1 MTFEPGKRL
10 DPSQVEDRR
19 GRGGIGGGGPI
30 IAGGGGIGLI
40 ILLVASLLLG
50 VDPGQVLGPALEA
63 QPPETN
69 VQQTTAE
76 CQTGADAQRRTDCRV
91 VGFVNSVQAYW
102 QGEFA
107 RRGMRYQP
115 AKTVIFSGYV
125 QAECGTASSAQG
137 PFYCPL
143 DQRIYLDTSFFE
155 DMLARLGA
163 QGAFAEGYVI
173 AHEYGHHVQNI
184 LGLLEATGSS
194 GPNSASVTQELMAD
208 CLAGVWARHAAS
220 TGYLRPPTEAEIQ
233 QAMAAAAAV
242 GDDRIQRA
250 TQGRVTPESW
260 THGSSEQR
268 MRAFRTGYQT
278 GDLGACGA
286 G

>member
-1 MTFEPGKRL
+1 MSFDPGKQL

-19 GRGGIGGGGPI
+19 RGGGMSGPV

-40 ILLVASLLLG
+40 VLLVASLLLG
-50 VDPGQVLGPALEA
+50 VDPTQVLGPAL
-63 QPPETN
+63 QVPPETD
-69 VQQTTAE
+69 VQQTTQE

-102 QGEFA
+102 DGEFS
-107 RRGMRYQP
+107 RRGLRYQP

-125 QAECGTASSAQG
+125 QAECGVASSANG

-143 DQRIYLDTSFFE
+143 DSRVYLDTSFFE

-173 AHEYGHHVQNI
+173 AHEYGHHVENI
-184 LGLLEATGSS
+184 LGLLKSTGGT
-194 GPNSASVTQELMAD
+194 GPQSASVTQELMAD

-220 TGYLRPPTEAEIQ
+220 TGYLRPPTDAELK
-233 QAMAAAAAV
+233 QAMDAAAAV
-242 GDDRIQRA
+242 GDDRIQRQ

-268 MRAFRTGYQT
+268 QGAFRTGYQT
-278 GDLGACGA
+278 GDLGSCGA

>member
-19 GRGGIGGGGPI
+19 GRGGMLGGGPV

-40 ILLVASLLLG
+40 VLLVAALVFG

-63 QPPETN
+63 QPPGASVERSL
-69 VQQTTAE
+69 QE
-76 CQTGADAQRRTDCRV
+76 CQTGEAAQRRTDCRV

-102 QGEFA
+102 RGEFA
-107 RRGMRYQP
+107 RRATEYRP
-115 AKTVIFSGYV
+115 AKTVIFTGHV

-143 DQRIYLDTSFFE
+143 DERIYLDTSFFD

-163 QGAFAEGYVI
+163 AGSFAEGYVI
-173 AHEYGHHVQNI
+173 AHEYGHHVQNV
-184 LGLLEATGSS
+184 LGLLRGTGTA
-194 GPNSASVTQELMAD
+194 GPESASVAQELMAD
-208 CLAGVWARHAAS
+208 CLAGVWARHAGS
-220 TGYLRPPTEAEIQ
+220 TGYLKPPSEDEVR

>member
-1 MTFEPGKRL
+1 VTFEPGKRL
-10 DPSQVEDRR
+10 DPSQVEDVR
-19 GRGGIGGGGPI
+19 GRGGMLRGGGPV
-30 IAGGGGIGLI
+30 IAGGGGVGLL
-40 ILLVASLLLG
+40 ILLVASLLFG
-50 VDPGQVLGPALEA
+50 VDPGEVLGPAL
-63 QPPETN
+63 QMPPETN
-69 VQQTTAE
+69 VQRATQE

-91 VGFVNSVQAYW
+91 VAFVNSVQAYW
-102 QGEFA
+102 DGEFA
-107 RRGMRYQP
+107 RRGVTYQP

-125 QAECGTASSAQG
+125 QAECGVASSAQG

-143 DQRIYLDTSFFE
+143 DRRIYLDTSFFE
-155 DMLARLGA
+155 EMLARLGA
-163 QGAFAEGYVI
+163 QGSFAEGYVI

-184 LGLLEATGSS
+184 LGLLEATGST
-194 GPNSASVTQELMAD
+194 GPSSASVTQELMAD

-220 TGYLRPPTEAEIQ
+220 TGYLRPPSDAEIK
-233 QAMAAAAAV
+233 QALDAAAAV

-250 TQGRVTPESW
+250 TQGRVQPESW

-268 MRAFRTGYQT
+268 QRAFHAGYRS

>member
-1 MTFEPGKRL
+1 MSFDPGKQL

-19 GRGGIGGGGPI
+19 RGGMSGPV

-40 ILLVASLLLG
+40 VLLVASLLLG
-50 VDPGQVLGPALEA
+50 VDPTQVLGPAL
-63 QPPETN
+63 QVPPETD
-69 VQQTTAE
+69 VQQTTQE

-102 QGEFA
+102 DGEFS
-107 RRGMRYQP
+107 RRGLRYQP

-125 QAECGTASSAQG
+125 QAECGVASSANG

-143 DQRIYLDTSFFE
+143 DSRVYLDTSFFE

-173 AHEYGHHVQNI
+173 AHEYGHHVENI
-184 LGLLEATGSS
+184 LGLLKSTGGT
-194 GPNSASVTQELMAD
+194 GPQSASVTQELMAD

-220 TGYLRPPTEAEIQ
+220 TGYLRPPTDAELK
-233 QAMAAAAAV
+233 QAMDAAAAV
-242 GDDRIQRA
+242 GDDRIQRQ

-268 MRAFRTGYQT
+268 QGAFRTGYQT
-278 GDLGACGA
+278 GDLGSCGA

>member
-1 MTFEPGKRL
+1 MR
-10 DPSQVEDRR
+10 
-19 GRGGIGGGGPI
+19 GGGPV

-40 ILLVASLLLG
+40 VLLIASLVFG
-50 VDPGQVLGPALEA
+50 VDPGAVLGPALEA

-69 VQQTTAE
+69 VERSLDE
-76 CQTGADAQRRTDCRV
+76 CRTGADAERRTDCRV

-107 RRGMRYQP
+107 RRGMQYQP
-115 AKTVIFSGYV
+115 AKTVIFSGQV
-125 QAECGTASSAQG
+125 QAECGSASSAQG

-143 DQRIYLDTSFFE
+143 DQRIYLDTSFFD

-163 QGAFAEGYVI
+163 SGSFAEGYVI
-173 AHEYGHHVQNI
+173 AHEYGHHVQNV
-184 LGLLEATGSS
+184 LGLLEARGGTG
-194 GPNSASVTQELMAD
+194 PESASVTQELMAD

-233 QAMAAAAAV
+233 QAMGAAAAV
-242 GDDRIQRA
+242 GDDRIQKS
-250 TQGRVTPESW
+250 TQGRVTPETW
-260 THGSSEQR
+260 THGSSDQR
-268 MRAFRTGYQT
+268 MRAFRSGYQT

>member
-1 MTFEPGKRL
+1 MTFDPGKRL

-19 GRGGIGGGGPI
+19 GMSAGPV

-40 ILLVASLLLG
+40 VLLVASLLLG
-50 VDPGQVLGPALEA
+50 IDPTQVLGPALQA
-63 QPPETN
+63 SPQTDI
-69 VQQTTAE
+69 QQTTQE

-91 VGFVNSVQAYW
+91 VGFVNSVQSYW
-102 QGEFA
+102 DGEFS
-107 RRGMRYQP
+107 RRGLRYQP
-115 AKTVIFSGYV
+115 AKTVIFAGYV
-125 QAECGTASSAQG
+125 RAECGVASSAQG

-143 DQRIYLDTSFFE
+143 DGRVYLDTSFFE

-163 QGAFAEGYVI
+163 QGSFAEGYVV
-173 AHEYGHHVQNI
+173 AHEYGHHVQNL

-208 CLAGVWARHAAS
+208 CLSGVWAHHAAS
-220 TGYLRPPTEAEIQ
+220 TGYLRPLSDVEIQ

-242 GDDRIQRA
+242 GDDRIQQR
-250 TQGRVTPESW
+250 TQGRVTPEGW

-268 MRAFRTGYQT
+268 MSAFRTGYRT